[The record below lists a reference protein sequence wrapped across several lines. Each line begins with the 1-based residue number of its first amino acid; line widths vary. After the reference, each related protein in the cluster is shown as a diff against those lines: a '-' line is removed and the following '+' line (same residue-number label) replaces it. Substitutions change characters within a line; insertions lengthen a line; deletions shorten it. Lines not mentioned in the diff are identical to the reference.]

1 VPADGTKETYDNI
14 FKSIKEN
21 LLGGW
26 PLRAFRACRKTR
38 SISDGGSIRA
48 CWRFASV
55 RRTKHWFENSQHVKN
70 LFDDGHYALATFEAY
85 KLIDK
90 EVSAL
95 AKVSESGVKLMMKAF
110 SEQSPLIRLT
120 DLSTTSEKDEQE
132 GYKFIFS
139 GSVMAIRNPRGH
151 EYGVKDSPTEC
162 LDHLS
167 LASMLLRRLERAK

>member
-1 VPADGTKETYDNI
+1 MADPFEH
-14 FKSIKEN
+14 FE
-21 LLGGW
+21 LVVR
-26 PLRAFRACRKTR
+26 RAR
-38 SISDGGSIRA
+38 SVTVARSEPVGGSHPFDERNIHSRIHGT
-48 CWRFASV
+48 S
-55 RRTKHWFENSQHVKN
+55 KQ

-120 DLSTTSEKDEQE
+120 DLKTISEKDEQE

>member
-1 VPADGTKETYDNI
+1 MADSLQLFE
-14 FKSIKEN
+14 
-21 LLGGW
+21 LVVR
-26 PLRAFRACRKTR
+26 RAR
-38 SISDGGSIRA
+38 SVTEARSEPVGGSHPFDDRNIHTRIQ
-48 CWRFASV
+48 S
-55 RRTKHWFENSQHVKN
+55 TSKK

-90 EVSAL
+90 EVAAL
-95 AKVSESGVKLMMKAF
+95 AKLSESGVKLMMKAF

-120 DLSTTSEKDEQE
+120 DMSTTSEKDEQE

-151 EYGVKDSPTEC
+151 EYGVRESPTAC

-167 LASMLLRRLERAK
+167 LASLLLRRLEGAKK

>member
-1 VPADGTKETYDNI
+1 MDD
-14 FKSIKEN
+14 
-21 LLGGW
+21 
-26 PLRAFRACRKTR
+26 PLEQFELAVRRARTFTEAR
-38 SISDGGSIRA
+38 SEPVGGSHPFDERNIHSKIEGTSKR
-48 CWRFASV
+48 
-55 RRTKHWFENSQHVKN
+55 

-85 KLIDK
+85 KLVDK

-95 AKVSESGVKLMMKAF
+95 AKSSESGVKLMMKAF

-120 DLSTTSEKDEQE
+120 NMSTVSEKDEQE

-151 EYGVKDSPTEC
+151 EYGVQDSPTEC

-167 LASMLLRRLERAK
+167 LASMLLRRLERAKK